1 MFTLFLDKTIS
12 LLEPLLQTIEIM
24 QNNLTNYCYFFIGRN
39 RQCFLKIRPSNEPSS
54 CDYSA
59 RYRTISGRCNNLVYP
74 EWGSAGQTLKRLLPN
89 AYEDGASVPRG
100 GRHPST
106 LPNPR

>member
-1 MFTLFLDKTIS
+1 MFLDKTIS
-12 LLEPLLQTIEIM
+12 LLEPLLQTLRIM
-24 QNNLTNYCYFFIGRN
+24 QNNVTNYYYCCYFFTGRN

-89 AYEDGASVPRG
+89 AYEDGATVPRG

>member
-1 MFTLFLDKTIS
+1 
-12 LLEPLLQTIEIM
+12 M
-24 QNNLTNYCYFFIGRN
+24 QNNVTNYYYCYFFTGRN

-89 AYEDGASVPRG
+89 AYEDGATVPRG